1 MSTSYL
7 DKNVHRRLELES
19 DILNA
24 LCASY
29 RALYRVNLDTDT
41 AEPYA
46 ISAKMRTEVAL
57 SMEPRLPYSLAIERY
72 ITRFVQPTDQNRL
85 RVQTSAVA
93 ILARLADEDS
103 FTLRYRV
110 QPNPSKQQYFNL
122 YVARTG
128 TPHVVVIGFRNIDR
142 LLESVEKGQ
151 HELEQT
157 LAAARIGLFRL
168 EFEEDCPPRLFAN
181 DTMCGLLGIEPDTL
195 TPEQAFA
202 YWQSRVDPA
211 YLDTAQAGVDAIL
224 KTGIGEVN
232 YPWNHPKLGVIYIRC
247 GGVPDQN
254 FDRPGSA
261 IKGYHQDITDTVIT
275 RKKQEEELAQVNVQ
289 LQRAVEDANRAMAAK
304 SEFLSRMS
312 HDIRTPIN
320 AILGMLD
327 IAEKYHE
334 DYARLDDCTHKIRSA
349 ANHLLSLVNDV
360 LDMNRL
366 ENGQAKLVEAPADL
380 NELVHDCVIM
390 TQTQAERDGLTMT
403 VDHIT
408 VEHNRVRCYALQLR
422 QILINLLS
430 NAVKYNRPGGNIT
443 LRADELYCNGKTV
456 TVQYTV
462 RDTGIGMS
470 EEFQQHIFEPF
481 TQENPGA
488 RTKYTGSGLGLSI
501 VRELVERMG
510 GTIQLESQLGEGSL
524 FIVTLSFA
532 LDTAPAE
539 DTPAED
545 TPAEAPAAD
554 LQGMRVL
561 VAEDNALNMEIT
573 QFMLDELHVAYEC
586 AENGAEALCL
596 YKNAPAGHF
605 DAILMDMMMPV
616 MDGTAAAAAI
626 RALPREDAADIPI
639 IALTANVCA
648 DVSADAAYAD
658 MNDCL
663 FKPVQPSHLQA
674 TLAKYY
680 VQHS

>member
-93 ILARLADEDS
+93 ILTRLADEDS

-142 LLESVEKGQ
+142 PLESVEKGQ
-151 HELEQT
+151 YELEQT

-168 EFEEDCPPRLFAN
+168 ELEEDCPPRLFAN

-501 VRELVERMG
+501 VRELVEQMG
-510 GTIQLESQLGEGSL
+510 GTIQLESLLGEGSL

-539 DTPAED
+539 DTPAE
-545 TPAEAPAAD
+545 APAAN

>member
-93 ILARLADEDS
+93 ILTRLADEDS

-142 LLESVEKGQ
+142 PLESVEKGQ
-151 HELEQT
+151 YELEQT

-327 IAEKYHE
+327 IAEKYHG

-501 VRELVERMG
+501 VRELVEQMG

-539 DTPAED
+539 DTPAK
-545 TPAEAPAAD
+545 APAAD

-680 VQHS
+680 VQPS

>member
-110 QPNPSKQQYFNL
+110 QPNPSQQQYFNL

-128 TPHVVVIGFRNIDR
+128 MPHVVVIGFRNIDR

-539 DTPAED
+539 DTPAE
-545 TPAEAPAAD
+545 APVAD

>member
-1 MSTSYL
+1 M
-7 DKNVHRRLELES
+7 
-19 DILNA
+19 
-24 LCASY
+24 
-29 RALYRVNLDTDT
+29 NLDTDT

-57 SMEPRLPYSLAIERY
+57 LMEPRLPYSLAIERY

-202 YWQSRVDPA
+202 YWQSHVDPA

-501 VRELVERMG
+501 VRELVEQMG
-510 GTIQLESQLGEGSL
+510 GTIQLESLLGEGSL

-539 DTPAED
+539 DTPAE
-545 TPAEAPAAD
+545 APAAN

-586 AENGAEALCL
+586 AENGAEALCF

>member
-7 DKNVHRRLELES
+7 DKNVHHHLELES

-41 AEPYA
+41 AEPYV
-46 ISAKMRTEVAL
+46 ISAKMRPEVAL
-57 SMEPRLPYSLAIERY
+57 LMEPRLPYSLAIERY

-334 DYARLDDCTHKIRSA
+334 DYARLYDCAHKIRSA

-380 NELVHDCVIM
+380 NELVRDCVIM

-501 VRELVERMG
+501 VRELVEQMG
-510 GTIQLESQLGEGSL
+510 GTIQLESLLGEGSL

-532 LDTAPAE
+532 LDTA
-539 DTPAED
+539 PAED

-596 YKNAPAGHF
+596 YKNAPSGHF

-648 DVSADAAYAD
+648 DVSADAAYTD

>member
-7 DKNVHRRLELES
+7 DKNVHHHLELES

-46 ISAKMRTEVAL
+46 ISAKMRPEVAL

-380 NELVHDCVIM
+380 NELVRDCVIM

-510 GTIQLESQLGEGSL
+510 GTIRLESQLGEGSL

-532 LDTAPAE
+532 LDTA
-539 DTPAED
+539 PAED

>member
-46 ISAKMRTEVAL
+46 ISAKMRPEVAL
-57 SMEPRLPYSLAIERY
+57 LMEPRLPYSLAIERY

-142 LLESVEKGQ
+142 LLESVERGQ

-320 AILGMLD
+320 GIRGMVEIGD
-327 IAEKYHE
+327 RCPE
-334 DYARLDDCTHKIRSA
+334 DMARQADCRKKIWEAST
-349 ANHLLSLVNDV
+349 LLLELVNEV
-360 LDMNRL
+360 LDMGKL
-366 ENGQAKLVEAPADL
+366 ESGEVVLESVPFDLPELMHEITDVLEKQA
-380 NELVHDCVIM
+380 
-390 TQTQAERDGLTMT
+390 AERGIVLHREYGKLPHPRLVGSPLHVKRLLMN
-403 VDHIT
+403 V
-408 VEHNRVRCYALQLR
+408 
-422 QILINLLS
+422 LS
-430 NAVKYNRPGGNIT
+430 NAIKYNRDKGRVM
-443 LRADELYCNGKTV
+443 LDCFELSCTGDK
-456 TVQYTV
+456 VQICFV
-462 RDTGIGMS
+462 CADTGIGMS
-470 EEFQQHIFEPF
+470 EEFQKRMFEPF
-481 TQENPGA
+481 AQENAGA
-488 RTKYTGSGLGLSI
+488 RSVYGGTGLGMSI
-501 VRELVERMG
+501 TKSLVDKMG
-510 GTIQLESQLGEGSL
+510 GTIGVESRQGVGTTYT
-524 FIVTLSFA
+524 ITLPFVIDSTEA
-532 LDTAPAE
+532 AE
-539 DTPAED
+539 PEQQQTDLAV
-545 TPAEAPAAD
+545 
-554 LQGMRVL
+554 LQGRRVL
-561 VAEDNALNMEIT
+561 LAEDNALNMEIMEFLLNEVGVKVT
-573 QFMLDELHVAYEC
+573 KAADGQQAV
-586 AENGAEALCL
+586 EAF
-596 YKNAPAGHF
+596 AASPPGGF
-605 DAILMDMMMPV
+605 DAILMDVMMPV
-616 MDGTAAAAAI
+616 RDGHEATRAI
-626 RALPREDAADIPI
+626 RAMDRPDAKTIPI
-639 IALTANVCA
+639 FAMTANA
-648 DVSADAAYAD
+648 FTEDRRKALESGMNEHLPKPIDPDALYR
-658 MNDCL
+658 L
-663 FKPVQPSHLQA
+663 LV
-674 TLAKYY
+674 KYLTERG
-680 VQHS
+680 

>member
-142 LLESVEKGQ
+142 PLESVEKGQ
-151 HELEQT
+151 YELEQT

-168 EFEEDCPPRLFAN
+168 ELEEDCPPRLFAN

-539 DTPAED
+539 DTPAE
-545 TPAEAPAAD
+545 APVAD

>member
-46 ISAKMRTEVAL
+46 ISAKMRPEVAL

-142 LLESVEKGQ
+142 PLESVEKGQ
-151 HELEQT
+151 YELEQT

-168 EFEEDCPPRLFAN
+168 ELEEDCPPRLFAN

-501 VRELVERMG
+501 VRELVEQMG

-539 DTPAED
+539 DTPAK
-545 TPAEAPAAD
+545 APAAD

-680 VQHS
+680 VQPS

>member
-57 SMEPRLPYSLAIERY
+57 SMDPRLPYSLAIERY

-110 QPNPSKQQYFNL
+110 QPNPSQQQYFNL

-128 TPHVVVIGFRNIDR
+128 MPHVVVIGFRNIDR
-142 LLESVEKGQ
+142 PLESVEKGQ

-168 EFEEDCPPRLFAN
+168 ELEEDCPPRLFAN

-501 VRELVERMG
+501 VRELVEQMG

-532 LDTAPAE
+532 LDTAPAA
-539 DTPAED
+539 DTPAK
-545 TPAEAPAAD
+545 APAAD

-680 VQHS
+680 VQPS

>member
-168 EFEEDCPPRLFAN
+168 ELEEDCPPRLFAN

-360 LDMNRL
+360 LDMSKL
-366 ENGQAKLVEAPADL
+366 ENGSMEMEHKPFNLDKICDDATEMVAF
-380 NELVHDCVIM
+380 
-390 TQTQAERDGLTMT
+390 QAEQAGLR
-403 VDHIT
+403 VY
-408 VEHNRVRCYALQLR
+408 VEHDDVRDV
-422 QILINLLS
+422 NLLGSALYLKKILVNLFS
-430 NAVKYNRPGGNIT
+430 NAIKYNKPDGAIFVR
-443 LRADELYCNGKTV
+443 LRETERGRDKV
-456 TVQYTV
+456 TYEFLI
-462 RDTGIGMS
+462 RDTGIGM
-470 EEFQQHIFEPF
+470 
-481 TQENPGA
+481 TQDFIDNRLYEAFVQGENAG
-488 RTKYTGSGLGLSI
+488 RSRYDGTGLGMSI
-501 VRELVERMG
+501 VAQLVKKMG
-510 GTIQLESQLGEGSL
+510 GKIEVESTVGEGSC
-524 FIVTLSFA
+524 FTVTLPFTI
-532 LDTAPAE
+532 DHNPPPPE
-539 DTPAED
+539 QEQPV
-545 TPAEAPAAD
+545 PAD
-554 LQGMRVL
+554 LHGKRLL
-561 VAEDNALNMEIT
+561 VVEDNDLNMEIAE
-573 QFMLDELHVAYEC
+573 FMLTSAGATVDKAY
-586 AENGAEALCL
+586 NGEDAVQQFTKA
-596 YKNAPAGHF
+596 APGTY
-605 DAILMDMMMPV
+605 DAVLMDLMMPV
-616 MDGTAAAAAI
+616 MDGYTAAKAI
-626 RALPREDAADIPI
+626 RASGHADVGRVPI
-639 IALTANVCA
+639 IAMSAN
-648 DVSADAAYAD
+648 AYAED
-658 MNDCL
+658 VRQCLACGMNAHISKPL
-663 FKPVQPSHLQA
+663 FRDVMLR
-674 TLAKYY
+674 TLARFL
-680 VQHS
+680 

>member
-142 LLESVEKGQ
+142 LLKSVEKGQ

-334 DYARLDDCTHKIRSA
+334 DYARLDDCAHKIRSA

-403 VDHIT
+403 TDHIT
-408 VEHNRVRCYALQLR
+408 VEHNRVRCCALQLR

-501 VRELVERMG
+501 VRELVEQMG

-539 DTPAED
+539 DTPAE
-545 TPAEAPAAD
+545 APAAN

-680 VQHS
+680 VQPS

>member
-7 DKNVHRRLELES
+7 DKNVHHHLELES

-46 ISAKMRTEVAL
+46 ISAKMRPEVAL
-57 SMEPRLPYSLAIERY
+57 LMEPRLPYSLAIERY

-289 LQRAVEDANRAMAAK
+289 LQRAVEDTNRAMAAK

-334 DYARLDDCTHKIRSA
+334 DYARLDDCAHKIRSA

-501 VRELVERMG
+501 VRELVEQMG
-510 GTIQLESQLGEGSL
+510 GTIRLESLLGEGSL

-539 DTPAED
+539 DTPAK
-545 TPAEAPAAD
+545 APAAD

-680 VQHS
+680 VQPS

>member
-7 DKNVHRRLELES
+7 DKNVQRRLELES

-46 ISAKMRTEVAL
+46 ISAKMRPEVAL
-57 SMEPRLPYSLAIERY
+57 LMEPRLPYSLAIERY

-110 QPNPSKQQYFNL
+110 QPNPSQQQYFNL

-128 TPHVVVIGFRNIDR
+128 MPHVVVIGFRNIDR

-443 LRADELYCNGKTV
+443 LRADQLYCNGKTV

-532 LDTAPAE
+532 LDTA
-539 DTPAED
+539 PAED

>member
-128 TPHVVVIGFRNIDR
+128 MPHVVVIGFRNIDR

-539 DTPAED
+539 DTPAE
-545 TPAEAPAAD
+545 APAAN

>member
-46 ISAKMRTEVAL
+46 ISAKMRPEVAL
-57 SMEPRLPYSLAIERY
+57 LMEPRLPYSLAIERY

-142 LLESVEKGQ
+142 LLESVERGQ

-510 GTIQLESQLGEGSL
+510 GTIRLESQLGEGSL

-532 LDTAPAE
+532 LDTA
-539 DTPAED
+539 PAED

-680 VQHS
+680 VQPS

>member
-46 ISAKMRTEVAL
+46 ISAKMRPEVAL
-57 SMEPRLPYSLAIERY
+57 LMEPRLPYSLAIERY

-142 LLESVEKGQ
+142 LLKSVEKGQ

-261 IKGYHQDITDTVIT
+261 VKGYHQDITDTVIT

-334 DYARLDDCTHKIRSA
+334 DYARLDDCAHKIRSA

-510 GTIQLESQLGEGSL
+510 GTIQLESLLGEGSL

-532 LDTAPAE
+532 LDTA
-539 DTPAED
+539 PAED

>member
-46 ISAKMRTEVAL
+46 ISAKMRPEVAL
-57 SMEPRLPYSLAIERY
+57 SMEPRLPYSLAMERY

-168 EFEEDCPPRLFAN
+168 ELEEDCPPRLFAN

-539 DTPAED
+539 DTPAE
-545 TPAEAPAAD
+545 APAAD

-680 VQHS
+680 VQPS

>member
-539 DTPAED
+539 DTPAK
-545 TPAEAPAAD
+545 APAAD

>member
-46 ISAKMRTEVAL
+46 ISAKMRPEVAL
-57 SMEPRLPYSLAIERY
+57 LMEPRLPYSLAIERY

-142 LLESVEKGQ
+142 PLESVEKGQ
-151 HELEQT
+151 YELEQT

-168 EFEEDCPPRLFAN
+168 ELEEDCPPRLFAN

-327 IAEKYHE
+327 IAEKYHG

-539 DTPAED
+539 DTPAE
-545 TPAEAPAAD
+545 APAAD

>member
-7 DKNVHRRLELES
+7 DKTVHRRLELES

-46 ISAKMRTEVAL
+46 ISAKVRPEVAL
-57 SMEPRLPYSLAIERY
+57 LMEPRLPYSLAIERY

-334 DYARLDDCTHKIRSA
+334 DYARLDDCAHKIRSA

-501 VRELVERMG
+501 VRELVEQMG
-510 GTIQLESQLGEGSL
+510 GTIQLESLLGEGSL

-532 LDTAPAE
+532 LDTA
-539 DTPAED
+539 PAED

-573 QFMLDELHVAYEC
+573 QFMLEELHVAYEC

>member
-110 QPNPSKQQYFNL
+110 QPNPSQQQYFNL

-142 LLESVEKGQ
+142 PLESVEKGQ
-151 HELEQT
+151 YELEQT

-168 EFEEDCPPRLFAN
+168 ELEEDCPPRLFAN

-510 GTIQLESQLGEGSL
+510 GTIRLESQLGEGSL

-532 LDTAPAE
+532 LDTA
-539 DTPAED
+539 PAED

>member
-142 LLESVEKGQ
+142 LLESVEGGQ

-261 IKGYHQDITDTVIT
+261 VKGYHQDITDTVIT

-380 NELVHDCVIM
+380 NELVRDCVIM

-510 GTIQLESQLGEGSL
+510 GTIQLESQLGEGSF

-532 LDTAPAE
+532 LDTA
-539 DTPAED
+539 PAED

-573 QFMLDELHVAYEC
+573 QFMLDELQVAYEC

-626 RALPREDAADIPI
+626 RALPRGDAADIPI

-658 MNDCL
+658 MDDCL

>member
-142 LLESVEKGQ
+142 PLESVEKGQ
-151 HELEQT
+151 YELEQT

-168 EFEEDCPPRLFAN
+168 ELEEDCPPRLFAN

-501 VRELVERMG
+501 VRELVEQMG
-510 GTIQLESQLGEGSL
+510 GTIQLESLLGEGSL

-539 DTPAED
+539 DTPAE
-545 TPAEAPAAD
+545 APAAN

>member
-7 DKNVHRRLELES
+7 DKNVHHHLELES

-57 SMEPRLPYSLAIERY
+57 LMEPRLPYSLAIERY

-142 LLESVEKGQ
+142 LLKSVEKGQ

-168 EFEEDCPPRLFAN
+168 EFEKDCPPRLFAN

-380 NELVHDCVIM
+380 NELVRDCVIM

-539 DTPAED
+539 DTPAE
-545 TPAEAPAAD
+545 APAAD

-680 VQHS
+680 VQPS

>member
-46 ISAKMRTEVAL
+46 ISAKMRPEVAL
-57 SMEPRLPYSLAIERY
+57 LMEPRLPYSLAIERY

-142 LLESVEKGQ
+142 LLKSVEKGQ

-275 RKKQEEELAQVNVQ
+275 RKKQEDELAQVNVQ

-334 DYARLDDCTHKIRSA
+334 DYARLDDCAHKIRSA

-539 DTPAED
+539 DTPAE
-545 TPAEAPAAD
+545 APAAD

>member
-46 ISAKMRTEVAL
+46 ISAKVRPEVAL
-57 SMEPRLPYSLAIERY
+57 LMEPRLPYSLAIERY

-334 DYARLDDCTHKIRSA
+334 DYARLDDCAHKIRSA

-380 NELVHDCVIM
+380 NELVRDCVIM

-510 GTIQLESQLGEGSL
+510 GTIRLESLLGEGSL

-532 LDTAPAE
+532 LDTA
-539 DTPAED
+539 PAED

>member
-57 SMEPRLPYSLAIERY
+57 AMEPRLPYSLAIERY

-334 DYARLDDCTHKIRSA
+334 DYARLDDCAHKIRSA

-443 LRADELYCNGKTV
+443 LRADELYCSGKTV

-462 RDTGIGMS
+462 CDTGIGMS

-532 LDTAPAE
+532 LDTA
-539 DTPAED
+539 PAED

>member
-334 DYARLDDCTHKIRSA
+334 DYARLDDCAHKIRSA

-443 LRADELYCNGKTV
+443 LRADELYCSGKTV

-532 LDTAPAE
+532 LDTA
-539 DTPAED
+539 PAED

>member
-142 LLESVEKGQ
+142 PLESVEKGQ
-151 HELEQT
+151 YELEQT

-168 EFEEDCPPRLFAN
+168 ELEEDCPPRLFAN

-501 VRELVERMG
+501 VRELVEQMG
-510 GTIQLESQLGEGSL
+510 GTIQLESLLGEGSL

-532 LDTAPAE
+532 LDTAPAA
-539 DTPAED
+539 DTPAK
-545 TPAEAPAAD
+545 APAAD

>member
-1 MSTSYL
+1 M
-7 DKNVHRRLELES
+7 
-19 DILNA
+19 
-24 LCASY
+24 
-29 RALYRVNLDTDT
+29 
-41 AEPYA
+41 
-46 ISAKMRTEVAL
+46 
-57 SMEPRLPYSLAIERY
+57 
-72 ITRFVQPTDQNRL
+72 
-85 RVQTSAVA
+85 
-93 ILARLADEDS
+93 
-103 FTLRYRV
+103 
-110 QPNPSKQQYFNL
+110 
-122 YVARTG
+122 
-128 TPHVVVIGFRNIDR
+128 
-142 LLESVEKGQ
+142 
-151 HELEQT
+151 
-157 LAAARIGLFRL
+157 
-168 EFEEDCPPRLFAN
+168 
-181 DTMCGLLGIEPDTL
+181 
-195 TPEQAFA
+195 
-202 YWQSRVDPA
+202 
-211 YLDTAQAGVDAIL
+211 
-224 KTGIGEVN
+224 
-232 YPWNHPKLGVIYIRC
+232 
-247 GGVPDQN
+247 
-254 FDRPGSA
+254 
-261 IKGYHQDITDTVIT
+261 
-275 RKKQEEELAQVNVQ
+275 
-289 LQRAVEDANRAMAAK
+289 
-304 SEFLSRMS
+304 
-312 HDIRTPIN
+312 
-320 AILGMLD
+320 
-327 IAEKYHE
+327 
-334 DYARLDDCTHKIRSA
+334 
-349 ANHLLSLVNDV
+349 
-360 LDMNRL
+360 
-366 ENGQAKLVEAPADL
+366 
-380 NELVHDCVIM
+380 
-390 TQTQAERDGLTMT
+390 
-403 VDHIT
+403 
-408 VEHNRVRCYALQLR
+408 
-422 QILINLLS
+422 
-430 NAVKYNRPGGNIT
+430 
-443 LRADELYCNGKTV
+443 

-532 LDTAPAE
+532 LDTA
-539 DTPAED
+539 PAED

-648 DVSADAAYAD
+648 GVSADAAYAD

>member
-46 ISAKMRTEVAL
+46 ISAKMRPEVAL
-57 SMEPRLPYSLAIERY
+57 LMEPRLPYSLAIERY

-142 LLESVEKGQ
+142 LLESVERGQ

-334 DYARLDDCTHKIRSA
+334 DYARLDDCAHKIRSA

-390 TQTQAERDGLTMT
+390 TRTQAERDGLTMT

-510 GTIQLESQLGEGSL
+510 GTIQLESLLGEGSL

-532 LDTAPAE
+532 LDTA
-539 DTPAED
+539 PAED

-626 RALPREDAADIPI
+626 RALPREDAAGIPI

>member
-142 LLESVEKGQ
+142 PLESVEKGQ
-151 HELEQT
+151 YELEQT

-168 EFEEDCPPRLFAN
+168 ELEEDCPPRLFAN

-501 VRELVERMG
+501 VRELVEQMG

-539 DTPAED
+539 DTPAE
-545 TPAEAPAAD
+545 APAAN

>member
-46 ISAKMRTEVAL
+46 ISAKMRPEVTL
-57 SMEPRLPYSLAIERY
+57 LMEPRLPYSLAIERY

-142 LLESVEKGQ
+142 LLKSVEKGQ

-334 DYARLDDCTHKIRSA
+334 DYARLDDCAHKIRSA

-380 NELVHDCVIM
+380 NELVRDCVIM

-539 DTPAED
+539 DTPAE
-545 TPAEAPAAD
+545 APAAD

-626 RALPREDAADIPI
+626 RAVPREDAADIPI

>member
-110 QPNPSKQQYFNL
+110 QPNPSQQQYFNL

-128 TPHVVVIGFRNIDR
+128 MPHVVVIGFRNIDR

-275 RKKQEEELAQVNVQ
+275 RKKQEEELAQLNVQ

-327 IAEKYHE
+327 IAEKYHG

-539 DTPAED
+539 DTPAE
-545 TPAEAPAAD
+545 APAAD

>member
-93 ILARLADEDS
+93 ILTRLADEDS

-142 LLESVEKGQ
+142 PLESVEKGQ

-168 EFEEDCPPRLFAN
+168 ELEEDCPPRLFAN

-539 DTPAED
+539 DTPAE
-545 TPAEAPAAD
+545 APAAN

-626 RALPREDAADIPI
+626 RALPQEDAADIPI